1 MKIKK
6 ILSRVMTVLTVA
18 SFLFGLVIFI
28 SVLRANQGE
37 VPSVLGYSV
46 LRLQTGSM
54 EPEYRTG
61 SIIITKK
68 VDVNDL
74 EKGDVISFYSTSL
87 DISDRVNTHRI
98 VDIIYDQSGRREF
111 VTKGDANELQDENPV
126 LSSRVID
133 KVIFDLGV
141 VSGSVLGMLQN
152 PKVIFFLIIVPLIII
167 TFSEAVNLVN
177 IIMNKDGDP
186 EEENSDESGRKNKNK
201 NSD

>member
-1 MKIKK
+1 MKEK
-6 ILSRVMTVLTVA
+6 
-18 SFLFGLVIFI
+18 VIFI

-54 EPEYRTG
+54 EPEYKTG

-98 VDIIYDQSGRREF
+98 VDIIYDQSGSREF

-126 LSSRVID
+126 LSSRVIG

-167 TFSEAVNLVN
+167 TFTEAVNLVN
-177 IIMNKDGDP
+177 IIMNKDGDS

>member
-1 MKIKK
+1 MNIKK
-6 ILSRVMTVLTVA
+6 ILSRVMTVLTVV

-54 EPEYRTG
+54 EPEYKTG

-87 DISDRVNTHRI
+87 DISDRVNTHRV
-98 VDIIYDQSGRREF
+98 VDIIYDQSGNREF
-111 VTKGDANELQDENPV
+111 VTKGDANELQDETPV
-126 LSSRVID
+126 LSSRVIG

-167 TFSEAVNLVN
+167 TFTEAVNLVN

>member
-6 ILSRVMTVLTVA
+6 ILSRIMTVLTVV

-61 SIIITKK
+61 SIIIAKK

-98 VDIIYDQSGRREF
+98 VDIIYDQSGSREF
-111 VTKGDANELQDENPV
+111 VTKGDANELQDETPV
-126 LSSRVID
+126 LASRVIG

>member
-1 MKIKK
+1 
-6 ILSRVMTVLTVA
+6 MTVLTVV
-18 SFLFGLVIFI
+18 SFLFGLVIFV
-28 SVLRANQGE
+28 SVLRANKGE
-37 VPSVLGYSV
+37 VPNVLGYSV

-54 EPEYRTG
+54 EPGYKTG
-61 SIIITKK
+61 SIIIAKK

-74 EKGDVISFYSTSL
+74 EKGDVISFYSTSK

-98 VDIIYDQSGRREF
+98 IDIIYDQSGTREF
-111 VTKGDANELQDENPV
+111 ITKGDANELQDEHPV
-126 LSSRVID
+126 LSSRIIG
-133 KVIFDLGV
+133 KVVFDLGV

-177 IIMNKDGDP
+177 IVMNKDGNSG
-186 EEENSDESGRKNKNK
+186 EEASDESERKNKNK

>member
-126 LSSRVID
+126 LSSRVIG

>member
-37 VPSVLGYSV
+37 VPRVLGYSV

-98 VDIIYDQSGRREF
+98 VDIIYDQSGSREF

-126 LSSRVID
+126 LSSRVIG